1 MGWEAFMKVRSFV
14 LIGLS
19 LVLGLVIVMLI
30 HNHDLASAAPP
41 VMAKVVTAK
50 TQLNFGD
57 RIEPGKLQV
66 IDYSPQAVPAGAFS
80 KIEDVA
86 APGEERV
93 ALRLMVPGE
102 PVLASKISGKG
113 GRATL
118 STVIDKGMRAVTV
131 AVNDV
136 KGVAGFIQVADRVD
150 VLFTGSDHSHTDV
163 LLQNI
168 KVLGIDQ
175 QADADDK
182 KEKQKSVAKA
192 VTLEVSPQDAQK
204 LTLASSIGSLSL
216 ALRNYGGPDEVTA
229 RTLSVS
235 DLFPTASPEKSEMTA
250 ATPKAEPVKHSVEIL
265 RGIEATS
272 YDVGEHGAVSSR
284 STSPTGMPK
293 LPVMPRKP
301 AKIAAHK

>member
-1 MGWEAFMKVRSFV
+1 MKVRSFV

-66 IDYSPQAVPAGAFS
+66 IDYPPQAVPAGAFS

-102 PVLASKISGKG
+102 PLLASKISGKG

-150 VLFTGSDHSHTDV
+150 VLFTLSDHSHTDV

-182 KEKQKSVAKA
+182 KEKKQQGVAKA
-192 VTLEVSPQDAQK
+192 VTLEVSPEDAQK

-216 ALRNYGGPDEVTA
+216 ALRNYGSPDEVTA

-235 DLFPTASPEKSEMTA
+235 DLFPTANPEKTVA
-250 ATPKAEPVKHSVEIL
+250 PIVATPMAEPVKHSVEIL
-265 RGIEATS
+265 RGIDATS
-272 YDVGEHGAVSSR
+272 YDVGEHGAVIPT
-284 STSPTGMPK
+284 STGPTGRPK
-293 LPVMPRKP
+293 PPVMPRKP
-301 AKIAAHK
+301 AKIAAAK